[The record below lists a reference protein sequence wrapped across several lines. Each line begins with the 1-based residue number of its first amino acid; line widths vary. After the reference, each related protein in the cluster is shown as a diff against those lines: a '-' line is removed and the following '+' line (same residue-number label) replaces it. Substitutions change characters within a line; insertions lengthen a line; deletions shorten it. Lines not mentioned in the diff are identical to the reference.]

1 MKPWHSIAAIA
12 LAVALTIGI
21 MLSIQPTGPS
31 TRELQQQAKA
41 TYWQARA
48 DAAYQTSAHYR
59 REAMAKDE
67 QLTELKLKLK
77 NNKITTHEKVTAID
91 SLPADSLGGYIA
103 DQLHFLDRAW
113 Y

>member
-1 MKPWHSIAAIA
+1 MKPCHSIAAVA

-31 TRELQQQAKA
+31 ARERQLQAKA
-41 TYWQARA
+41 TYWQERA
-48 DAAYQTSAHYR
+48 EAAYRTSAHYR

-67 QLTELKLKLK
+67 QLAELKLKLK
-77 NNKITTHEKVTAID
+77 NNKMATHEKVTAID

-103 DQLHFLDRAW
+103 DQLYFLDRAW